1 MVLEGGC
8 KNGNSNW
15 CNDCTWVKLLSL
27 LLHECKGY
35 KESTKEKYSRL
46 TFKKGGLMVDGLF
59 G

>member
-1 MVLEGGC
+1 MEIQTGAMTGLGY
-8 KNGNSNW
+8 
-15 CNDCTWVKLLSL
+15 VKLLSL

-35 KESTKEKYSRL
+35 KESTKGKYSRL

>member
-8 KNGNSNW
+8 VNGNSNW
-15 CNDCTWVKLLSL
+15 CNDWAWVKLLSL
-27 LLHECKGY
+27 LLHKCKGY
-35 KESTKEKYSRL
+35 KELTKEKYSRL